1 MNAEKEIIFI
11 DEETLSHDELV
22 EGDQYGSEDE

>member
-11 DEETLSHDELV
+11 DEETLPHNELE